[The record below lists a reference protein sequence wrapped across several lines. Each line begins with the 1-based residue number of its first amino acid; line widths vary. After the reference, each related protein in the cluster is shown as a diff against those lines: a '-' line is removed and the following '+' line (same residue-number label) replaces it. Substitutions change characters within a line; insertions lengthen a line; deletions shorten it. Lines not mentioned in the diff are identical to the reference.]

1 MRKETLLSL
10 SGAEIDRYA
19 EMLGIDTT
27 KLKAKAAKVERIE
40 KARGRAAEIEA
51 MGITLTVPIKKMHD
65 KRITDRMSVGRL
77 TDRQL
82 DELMTDLLGEE
93 QVAMVYEHCT
103 DEDGTVDVEG
113 VALVYGSIINSD
125 ELKNF

>member
-19 EMLGIDTT
+19 EVLGIDTT

-40 KARGRAAEIEA
+40 KARQRTADIEA
-51 MGITLTVPIKKMHD
+51 MGLTLTVPIKKMHD
-65 KRITDRMSVGRL
+65 KRITDRMNVGRL
-77 TDRQL
+77 SDSQL
-82 DELMTDLLGEE
+82 DALMTDLLGEE

>member
-19 EMLGIDTT
+19 EVLGIDTT

-40 KARGRAAEIEA
+40 KARQRTADIEA
-51 MGITLTVPIKKMHD
+51 MGLTLTIPIKKMHD
-65 KRITDRMSVGRL
+65 KRITDRMNVGRL
-77 TDRQL
+77 SDSQL
-82 DELMTDLLGEE
+82 DALMTDLLGEE
-93 QVAMVYEHCT
+93 QVAKVYEHCT
-103 DEDGTVDVEG
+103 DEDGTIDVEAG
-113 VALVYGSIINSD
+113 ALGYTTIISSD

>member
-19 EMLGIDTT
+19 EVLGIDTT

-40 KARGRAAEIEA
+40 KARQRTADIEA
-51 MGITLTVPIKKMHD
+51 MGLTLTIPIKKMHD
-65 KRITDRMSVGRL
+65 KRITDRMNVGRL
-77 TDRQL
+77 SDSQL
-82 DELMTDLLGEE
+82 DALMTDLLGEE
-93 QVAMVYEHCT
+93 QVAKVYEHCT
-103 DEDGTVDVEG
+103 DEDGTIDVEA
-113 VALVYGSIINSD
+113 VALVYTTIISSD

>member
-19 EMLGIDTT
+19 EVLGIDTT

-40 KARGRAAEIEA
+40 KARQRTADIEA
-51 MGITLTVPIKKMHD
+51 MGLTLTVPIKKMHD

-77 TDRQL
+77 SDSQL
-82 DELMTDLLGEE
+82 DALMTDLLGEE
-93 QVAMVYEHCT
+93 QVAKVYEHCT
-103 DEDGTVDVEG
+103 DEDGTIDVEA
-113 VALVYGSIINSD
+113 VALVYTTIISSD